1 MSSARWKNMKINIQ
15 KLITS
20 LYTSIEESEN
30 EVKKT
35 LLFTITSKIIKFS
48 VIHLTKQKT
57 TLKTAERNL

>member
-1 MSSARWKNMKINIQ
+1 MKINIQ

-35 LLFTITSKIIKFS
+35 LLFTITSKIIKYFEITNKVS
-48 VIHLTKQKT
+48 VKFVYWK
-57 TLKTAERNL
+57 LKSTAGRN